1 MKGLALNQSLA
12 LSNCVVGKRP
22 GVNLAEWNIEDGR
35 RSNSVSLRGKCR
47 SLFLSEE
54 QYSAVGVHSRDR
66 DVRYHSRQYMRT
78 SKRALQVQAATESGK
93 GSTSDSVS
101 TKAPETSTSSSSD
114 GSTSKTNGAAISGT
128 VPVSFSLPRR
138 CEWGQAFYIS
148 GEAEALGAWN
158 LDKAVPL
165 NWTENHVWTNTI
177 DLAVGTGTEYKFV
190 LIGKRGHVEWQPGPN
205 SRVDVPSDS
214 FAPLS
219 VLSPWDHTAGPES
232 PPTPEEQEKE
242 KEEAY
247 EMLSKLSSTVKL
259 KVAMERFEE
268 AGAPPTTVIAP
279 RHVSEA
285 ELEALEADE
294 DYDEEDELD
303 DGPTDTTTNA
313 EAKIAA
319 ESDESDAHSDAEAW
333 LEAELA
339 SQAKTQSTPPMIVER
354 PSSGAGEIAEK
365 AEGNENGAYTSRKAF
380 GSRAAS
386 PFDGGFLAKD
396 AQLVRQVFARLLGSL
411 GRQTLMDE
419 EKNKD
424 QK

>member
-1 MKGLALNQSLA
+1 MAGFLVQGQYLLN
-12 LSNCVVGKRP
+12 
-22 GVNLAEWNIEDGR
+22 GR
-35 RSNSVSLRGKCR
+35 L
-47 SLFLSEE
+47 
-54 QYSAVGVHSRDR
+54 H
-66 DVRYHSRQYMRT
+66 
-78 SKRALQVQAATESGK
+78 
-93 GSTSDSVS
+93 
-101 TKAPETSTSSSSD
+101 
-114 GSTSKTNGAAISGT
+114 AAISGT

-268 AGAPPTTVIAP
+268 
-279 RHVSEA
+279 
-285 ELEALEADE
+285 
-294 DYDEEDELD
+294 
-303 DGPTDTTTNA
+303 
-313 EAKIAA
+313 
-319 ESDESDAHSDAEAW
+319 
-333 LEAELA
+333 
-339 SQAKTQSTPPMIVER
+339 
-354 PSSGAGEIAEK
+354 
-365 AEGNENGAYTSRKAF
+365 GNENGAYTSRKAF